1 MKFAINFRNLMIEKG
16 LTQQY
21 IASKMSTTQ
30 QTISRWLNG
39 QNEPDLTNLYKL
51 AEILDCT
58 IDYLLGREDDFGI
71 VKSGAELQLKEDE
84 AKLLSEYRLLDE
96 INKIKAQTFIY
107 ALAH

>member
-1 MKFAINFRNLMIEKG
+1 MKLRKIREDLGLSQKELSLKLNVSPTNIYNYEIGRTEPSIEV
-16 LTQQY
+16 L
-21 IASKMSTTQ
+21 I
-30 QTISRWLNG
+30 
-39 QNEPDLTNLYKL
+39 KL
-51 AEILDCT
+51 ADILNVS
-58 IDYLLGREDDFGI
+58 IDYLVGREDDFGI